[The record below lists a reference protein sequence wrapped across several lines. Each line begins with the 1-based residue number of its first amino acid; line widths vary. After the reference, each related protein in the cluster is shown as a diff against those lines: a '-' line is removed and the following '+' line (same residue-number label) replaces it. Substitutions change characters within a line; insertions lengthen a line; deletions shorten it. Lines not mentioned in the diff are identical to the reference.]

1 MMLPNT
7 PERTAFSNFT
17 ELRTPE
23 VREIRFPRTRLYS
36 RTARSPSPI
45 TDPRAVSTVP
55 QPCNASDQENRRGD
69 ARKHRERR
77 RGGRERDE
85 AEECAPHL
93 PRLVEAGEGLVGG
106 FDAEELAERCPAL
119 SHVEDQQPFRRSW
132 PCVSTPIPTATRLL
146 TKFPRRSVVA
156 SRTR

>member
-1 MMLPNT
+1 MMLPDT
-7 PERTAFSNFT
+7 AERTALSNFT

-36 RTARSPSPI
+36 RAARSPSPI

-55 QPCNASDQENRRGD
+55 QPCNASDEEHRRGD

-85 AEECAPHL
+85 PEESAPHL
-93 PRLVEAGEGLVGG
+93 PRLVEAREGLEGG
-106 FDAEELAERCPAL
+106 LGVKEVPRRPQAL
-119 SHVEDQQPFRRSW
+119 SHDKPQQPAGRA
-132 PCVSTPIPTATRLL
+132 PPADRL
-146 TKFPRRSVVA
+146 VVA
-156 SRTR
+156 LEDPH